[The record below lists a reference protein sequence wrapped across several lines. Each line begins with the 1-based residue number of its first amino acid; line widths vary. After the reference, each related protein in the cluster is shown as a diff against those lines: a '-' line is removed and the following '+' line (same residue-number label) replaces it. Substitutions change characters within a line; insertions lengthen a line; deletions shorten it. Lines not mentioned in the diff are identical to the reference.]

1 MDGLAHCLGALENA
15 GIGQRAVACHEAADH
30 QRAPYAIRNGAG
42 RCAGKER
49 LLQWRERRSHRRT
62 MPLKMTDRIRRID
75 KESCGAGVNL
85 RCPTGVLW
93 VGHKKCA
100 LSILAMASCSG
111 HRVGYHKTPQR
122 QYRELLGEPVAA
134 RCVGEPWSYHLQG
147 SLCDGHQPRARG
159 WGAAWQD
166 GCPRCADRGC
176 EVQPTTEDTLATTWH
191 CCCDSD
197 HKNAHPP
204 ADCRNCAG
212 AAMLFPT

>member
-93 VGHKKCA
+93 VGHKNAPYPFWRWRLAAAIGWATIKRRNGSIVSCWENPLRRVALGSPGVTTSRA
-100 LSILAMASCSG
+100 LSAMGTRLAHGGGSCLARRVPTVRRPRVRSSTDDRKYAS
-111 HRVGYHKTPQR
+111 HYLA
-122 QYRELLGEPVAA
+122 LL
-134 RCVGEPWSYHLQG
+134 L
-147 SLCDGHQPRARG
+147 
-159 WGAAWQD
+159 
-166 GCPRCADRGC
+166 
-176 EVQPTTEDTLATTWH
+176 
-191 CCCDSD
+191 
-197 HKNAHPP
+197 
-204 ADCRNCAG
+204 
-212 AAMLFPT
+212 